1 MIIGIYPGTFDP
13 LTNGHMDIIRR
24 GLRLCD
30 RLIIAVAVNLL
41 KKPLFSVEERLEMIS
56 DSCKDLGNI
65 EAVSF
70 NGLLVDYC
78 KENGVNF
85 IIRGVRDSADFGY
98 ERSMALMN
106 RRLPGA
112 LETVFMVSDGESHFL
127 SSSMIR
133 EIAFLGGDVSAFLP
147 SNVLPFLNRKITQ
160 A

>member
-1 MIIGIYPGTFDP
+1 MITGIYPGTFDP

-85 IIRGVRDSADFGY
+85 ILRGVRDSADFGY

-147 SNVLPFLNRKITQ
+147 SNVLPFLNRKTNR

>member
-1 MIIGIYPGTFDP
+1 MITGIYPGTFDP

-24 GLRLCD
+24 GLMLCD

-78 KENGVNF
+78 KDNGVNF

-147 SNVLPFLNRKITQ
+147 SNVLPFLNRKTNR

>member
-1 MIIGIYPGTFDP
+1 MITGIYPGTFDP

-147 SNVLPFLNRKITQ
+147 SNVLPFLNRKTSQ
-160 A
+160 T

>member
-147 SNVLPFLNRKITQ
+147 SNVLPFLNRKTSQ
-160 A
+160 T

>member
-147 SNVLPFLNRKITQ
+147 SNVLPFLNRKTSQ

>member
-1 MIIGIYPGTFDP
+1 MITGIYPGTFDP

-112 LETVFMVSDGESHFL
+112 LETVSMVSDGESHFL

-147 SNVLPFLNRKITQ
+147 SNVLPFLNRKTSQ

>member
-1 MIIGIYPGTFDP
+1 MITGVYPGTFDP

-147 SNVLPFLNRKITQ
+147 SNVLPFLNRKTNR

>member
-1 MIIGIYPGTFDP
+1 MITGIYPGTFDP

-133 EIAFLGGDVSAFLP
+133 EIAFLGGDVTAFIP
-147 SNVLPFLNRKITQ
+147 SNVLPFLNRKTSQ

>member
-78 KENGVNF
+78 KDNGVNF

-147 SNVLPFLNRKITQ
+147 SNVLPFLNRKTNR

>member
-1 MIIGIYPGTFDP
+1 MITGIYPGTFDP

-112 LETVFMVSDGESHFL
+112 LETVIMVSDGESHFL

-147 SNVLPFLNRKITQ
+147 SNVLPFLNRKTNR

>member
-1 MIIGIYPGTFDP
+1 MITGIYPGTFDP

-133 EIAFLGGDVSAFLP
+133 EIAFLGGDVSAFIP
-147 SNVLPFLNRKITQ
+147 SNVLPFLNRKTSQ

>member
-1 MIIGIYPGTFDP
+1 MITGIYPGTFDP

-147 SNVLPFLNRKITQ
+147 SNVLPFLNRKTSQ

>member
-147 SNVLPFLNRKITQ
+147 SNVLPFLNRKTNR

>member
-1 MIIGIYPGTFDP
+1 MYPGTFDP

-112 LETVFMVSDGESHFL
+112 LETVIMVSDGESHFL

-147 SNVLPFLNRKITQ
+147 SNVLPFLNRKTNR

>member
-1 MIIGIYPGTFDP
+1 
-13 LTNGHMDIIRR
+13 
-24 GLRLCD
+24 
-30 RLIIAVAVNLL
+30 
-41 KKPLFSVEERLEMIS
+41 MIS

-78 KENGVNF
+78 KDNGVNF

-147 SNVLPFLNRKITQ
+147 SNVLPFLNRK
-160 A
+160 ANRA

>member
-1 MIIGIYPGTFDP
+1 MITGIYPGTFDP

-78 KENGVNF
+78 KDNGVNF

-147 SNVLPFLNRKITQ
+147 SNVLPFLNRK
-160 A
+160 ANRA

>member
-1 MIIGIYPGTFDP
+1 MITGIYPGTFDP

-98 ERSMALMN
+98 ERS
-106 RRLPGA
+106 
-112 LETVFMVSDGESHFL
+112 
-127 SSSMIR
+127 
-133 EIAFLGGDVSAFLP
+133 
-147 SNVLPFLNRKITQ
+147 
-160 A
+160 

>member
-70 NGLLVDYC
+70 NGLLVNYC

-112 LETVFMVSDGESHFL
+112 LETVFMVSDGDSHFL

-147 SNVLPFLNRKITQ
+147 SNVLPFLNRKTNR

>member
-1 MIIGIYPGTFDP
+1 MITGIYPGTFDP

-147 SNVLPFLNRKITQ
+147 SNVLPFLNRKTNR